1 MANLEVNGVFPSYPE
16 WEALYHSV
24 LLESDYAKVP
34 TKIFDAETA
43 MFKRKLQLRHGCKE
57 SRCTCRNGSY
67 QRRTLT
73 ARRSAQ
79 RSSALSHHDEAR
91 VTSTALDAAFV
102 CILAEQLPLLR
113 HI

>member
-43 MFKRKLQLRHGCKE
+43 MFKRTLQLSYGMGVKSHDAPAE
-57 SRCTCRNGSY
+57 MAAINAAISRLVVLRRDL
-67 QRRTLT
+67 QRCLITT
-73 ARRSAQ
+73 K
-79 RSSALSHHDEAR
+79 HE
-91 VTSTALDAAFV
+91 
-102 CILAEQLPLLR
+102 
-113 HI
+113 